1 MPGFV
6 DYLSTDG
13 YILLLAD
20 LYAAYVMFIVTRG
33 RELGRESGIIP
44 LFLGIASLL
53 LSVDMDVVWPL
64 PGPYNFVFGDPFT
77 VFSVL
82 VLSAGT
88 ELLLFG
94 NLKYIEGLAVPAGLI
109 SIFYGIV
116 IAVDSLD
123 PLPVWGMFVL
133 EGVAGALTGVS
144 VNGKSKP
151 LMWIALLFL
160 ALSSILLAA
169 VCLQT
174 TLGHVTDFAKY
185 YPRLFSSP
193 L

>member
-1 MPGFV
+1 MSGFV

-20 LYAAYVMFIVTRG
+20 VYATYAMLMVTRG
-33 RELGRESGIIP
+33 KELGRESGVVP

-53 LSVDMDVVWPL
+53 LSIHMDVTWPL
-64 PGPYNFVFGDPFT
+64 PGPFNFVFGDPFT

-109 SIFYGIV
+109 SILYGIV
-116 IAVDSLD
+116 IALDSLD
-123 PLPVWGMFVL
+123 PVPVWGMFVM
-133 EGVAGALTGVS
+133 EGLAGALTGVS
-144 VNGKSKP
+144 INSKNKS
-151 LMWIALLFL
+151 LMWTALVLL

-169 VCLQT
+169 VCVQT
-174 TLGHVTDFAKY
+174 TFGHVTDFAKY
-185 YPRLFSSP
+185 YPRPLSSP
-193 L
+193 V